1 MRWFWEPK
9 SEHRAA
15 DFGAALSQAY
25 QDLAGA
31 VQVDAAKTA
40 AAEFSIGLMGR
51 AFALAEVEGVTLSA
65 STLEAI
71 GRSLG
76 LRGNALFDVLADPVG
91 GLTMM
96 PASSWDISGG
106 PDPATWTYHLSLAG
120 PSQTSDVT
128 RMGSDVIHCRINA
141 LPESPWVGRSPLTA
155 AGLSSALATRIE
167 LRASEEA
174 NAKAGTLLSSP
185 PLNETSRNALKA
197 DLGNLKGGV
206 AMVENAGGNSARPP
220 AGGPQGDWRTTRFG
234 LNIPEANIRLRRDA
248 AADVVAAFGVPS
260 SLYSGQEGASVREG
274 WRQFGVSCQAWG
286 AIVGA
291 ELTEKLERP
300 VALSFRKLASI
311 DIAARA
317 RAVGI
322 LVKAGESL
330 DDALDAADL
339 GEG

>member
-31 VQVDAAKTA
+31 AQVDAAKTA
-40 AAEFSIGLMGR
+40 AAEFAIGLMGR
-51 AFALAEVEGVTLSA
+51 AFALAEVDGVNIPA
-65 STLEAI
+65 PTLEAI
-71 GRSLG
+71 GRNLG
-76 LRGNALFDVLADPVG
+76 LRGNAVFDVLADPVG
-91 GLTMM
+91 GLVMM
-96 PASSWDISGG
+96 PAASWDIHGG
-106 PDPATWTYHLSLAG
+106 PDPATWTYHLSLGG
-120 PSQTSDVT
+120 PSSSSDVT
-128 RMGSDVIHCRINA
+128 RMGSDVVHCRINA
-141 LPESPWVGRSPLTA
+141 LPESPWAGRSPLTA

-174 NAKAGTLLSSP
+174 NAKAGTLLSTPS
-185 PLNETSRNALKA
+185 LNEASRTALKT

-311 DIAARA
+311 DLSARS
-317 RAVGI
+317 RFVSSMVQSG
-322 LVKAGESL
+322 LSL
-330 DDALDAADL
+330 ADALELAELD
-339 GEG
+339 